1 MNSLKL
7 KLVIIACAIMNTT
20 NSFTSTN
27 NSKKGEKKS
36 VEIEKTVSDKDESS
50 DDKN

>member
-27 NSKKGEKKS
+27 NSKKNEKKR
-36 VEIEKTVSDKDESS
+36 VLNCIQNY
-50 DDKN
+50 KNMLE